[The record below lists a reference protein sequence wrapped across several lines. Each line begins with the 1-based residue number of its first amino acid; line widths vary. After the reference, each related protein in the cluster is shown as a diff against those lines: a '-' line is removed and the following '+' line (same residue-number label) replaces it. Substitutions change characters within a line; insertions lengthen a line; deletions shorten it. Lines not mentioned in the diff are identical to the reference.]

1 MKSLVFIE
9 ELLKSPRD
17 KHTSSRSKPIVHFET
32 PVLGRGVLGVFRPIR
47 EVKLLYMNCS
57 PSQPAE
63 VVQYFEKTSHVS
75 INYYLKAD
83 KGVLAYSGMNLEQEV
98 QTGSIMAEYRES
110 KTRSVHLKENGNYEW
125 VQLLLPKKLY
135 YHYLHTLCK
144 DYENKELSRIEKL
157 FFSMGADGQLIKLDN
172 REEHLLK
179 EIFHCS
185 LPEGNLKSKFMQL
198 KLEELLIYFF
208 HRVLEFQGGNSPEV
222 SLLSATERQELMAVK
237 NYLDFN
243 LFEPL
248 NYSEIFILCQS
259 SPYKVKG
266 NFKYLFGVTIREY
279 HYKKRMN
286 NILYRLAYQ
295 EGTSIKSAA
304 FDAGYSTVQ
313 AFSRAFY
320 NEFGVRPSL
329 VARKTKSSYLP
340 YNAGSAFF

>member
-1 MKSLVFIE
+1 MKSQVFIE

-17 KHTSSRSKPIVHFET
+17 KNKSSRSKPIVNFES
-32 PVLGRGVLGVFRPIR
+32 PELGRGALGVFRPIR

-57 PSQPAE
+57 PSKPAE

-83 KGVLAYSGMNLEQEV
+83 KGVLAYSGMDLGQQV

-110 KTRSVHLKENGNYEW
+110 KTRSIHLKENGNYEW
-125 VQLLLPKKLY
+125 AQLLLPKKLY

-144 DYENKELSRIEKL
+144 GYENKELSRVEKL
-157 FFSMGADGQLIKLDN
+157 FFSKGADGQLIKLDH

-208 HRVLEFQGGNSPEV
+208 YRVLEFQGGNASEIGP
-222 SLLSATERQELMAVK
+222 LSATERQELMVVK

-243 LFEPL
+243 LYEAL
-248 NYSEIFILCQS
+248 NYSEIFNLCES
-259 SPYKVKG
+259 SPHKVKC

-286 NILYRLAYQ
+286 NILYRLTYQ
-295 EGTSIKSAA
+295 EETSIKSAA

-329 VARKTKSSYLP
+329 VARKTKSSCFSSD
-340 YNAGSAFF
+340 AGSALF